1 MKVIIIGGI
10 AAGMSAAAKLKR
22 SCPEAEVIIYEKS
35 PHISF
40 GACGLPYY
48 VGGFFDNKDYLFAR
62 TPEAAAKS
70 GIQVYTEHEVLSINP
85 EAQTLQVKNLKENNT
100 FTTSYDQLMIA
111 TGASAIIPPI
121 QNREL
126 KNVHTLRSMEDGE
139 ILREKLK
146 STAIQ
151 KVGIIG
157 AGFIGLE
164 AVEAAKVLGK
174 EVYLFQLEDRILKE
188 AFDPEITT
196 LLEAEL
202 KLEDVQL
209 YLNTKVV
216 SLLGEDKV
224 TGLIAQTPEGEINIA
239 LDLVIL
245 ATGVKPNTSFTDNT
259 SIQKLPNGAII
270 INKEGQTSIPNI
282 YAAGD
287 CATVPHLL
295 KETPAYIP
303 LATSAN
309 KLGRI
314 VGENLAGKHIEF
326 EGTLG
331 SSCLKMLHMEA
342 GRTGLSEQEAT
353 SLGIAYSTSF
363 ITDKNQTN
371 YYPGQESLSIKL
383 IYEKDSHIL
392 LGGQVVGKK
401 DAVQRTNVLAA
412 AIYSRMTT
420 KQLGMLDLCYAPPF
434 ARTWDALNIAGN
446 ASK

>member
-1 MKVIIIGGI
+1 MKVVIIGGI

-22 SCPEAEVIIYEKS
+22 TCPEAEVIVYEKS

-48 VGGFFDNKDYLFAR
+48 VGGLFDNKDYLFAR
-62 TPEAAAKS
+62 TPEAAAKA
-70 GIQVYTEHEVLSINP
+70 GIEVYTNHEVLSINP
-85 EAQTLQVKNLKENNT
+85 TAQQITVKALNEDT
-100 FTTSYDQLMIA
+100 IFSTSYDKLMIA
-111 TGASAIIPPI
+111 TGATAIIPPI
-121 QNREL
+121 QNIALE
-126 KNVHTLRSMEDGE
+126 NVHTLRSMEDGE

-146 STAIQ
+146 NTNVQ
-151 KVGIIG
+151 KIGIIG

-164 AVEAAKVLGK
+164 AVDIAQHLGK
-174 EVYLFQLEDRILKE
+174 EVYVFQLEDRVLKE
-188 AFDPEITT
+188 TFDPEVTQ
-196 LLEAEL
+196 LLETEL
-202 KLEDVQL
+202 QNEGVHL
-209 YLNTKVV
+209 YLNTQVRA
-216 SLLGEDKV
+216 LLGTKKV
-224 TGLIAQTPEGEINIA
+224 SGLIAKTPEGEINIS

-245 ATGVKPNTSFTDNT
+245 ATGVKPNTSFISDTP
-259 SIQKLPNGAII
+259 IKRLANGAII
-270 INKEGQTSIPNI
+270 VNKEGQTSIPNI

-295 KETPAYIP
+295 KEMPAYIP

-314 VGENLAGKHIEF
+314 VGENLGGKQIEF

-331 SSCLKMLHMEA
+331 SSCLKLLHMEA
-342 GRTGLSEQEAT
+342 GRTGLSEAEAKA
-353 SLGIAYSTSF
+353 LGIAYSTSF

-371 YYPGQESLSIKL
+371 YYPGQENLSIKL

-412 AIYSRMTT
+412 AIYSKMTT
-420 KQLGMLDLCYAPPF
+420 QQLGMLDLCYAPPF